1 MNGRDTTA
9 MDIQPAEALASVS
22 MEIFPENTFAE
33 NTFAEKVCVPLL
45 RNAQNSDGGWGFHS
59 DSQSRVEPTCW
70 AVKALTSRA
79 AKQYSRD
86 IARGLDFLLAAQLA
100 DGSWPS
106 TPEEK
111 TGCWV
116 TSLVCWVLSGTGD
129 AKYSQAIAGGLRW
142 ICEDWPRDS
151 SWLQRWVRK
160 FSSASR
166 LSKQNPALRGWGWTP
181 NTSSWAEPTAFAL
194 LALESPAATE
204 LGSLAEK
211 RKKFAEALL
220 YDRMCAGGGWNCGN
234 PEVYGVAGEPLVLP
248 TTWALLALRHHPQ
261 RRENIESLAWM
272 EKNFTKIQAPA
283 SYAAA
288 QVCLAAYGRSRDGNA
303 PKGDEFRSKNESL
316 GSVQVAAWTV
326 LAEGDPARWLPAGGK
341 L

>member
-1 MNGRDTTA
+1 VNGRDTTA
-9 MDIQPAEALASVS
+9 MDIEPTQALASVS
-22 MEIFPENTFAE
+22 MEIFPENA
-33 NTFAEKVCVPLL
+33 FAEKVCVPLL
-45 RNAQNSDGGWGFHS
+45 RNAQNSDAGWGFHPG
-59 DSQSRVEPTCW
+59 SQSRVEPTCW
-70 AVKALTSRA
+70 AVKALASRA
-79 AKQYSRD
+79 AEQNSRD

-116 TSLVCWVLSGTGD
+116 TSLACWALSGVSD
-129 AKYSQAIAGGLRW
+129 AQYSKAVARGLSW

-160 FSSASR
+160 FSSAGR
-166 LSKQNPALRGWGWTP
+166 LTKQNLALRGWGWTP
-181 NTSSWAEPTAFAL
+181 HTSSWTEPTAFAL
-194 LALESPAATE
+194 LALESPVAAQ
-204 LGSLAEK
+204 LSSLAEK
-211 RKKFAEALL
+211 RKTLGEALL

-272 EKNFTKIQAPA
+272 EKNFTRIQAPA
-283 SYAAA
+283 SFAAA
-288 QVCLAAYGRSRDGNA
+288 KICAAAYGRSLNRDA
-303 PKGDEFRSKNESL
+303 PKGEEFHFKNESL

-326 LAEGDPARWLPAGGK
+326 LAEGDPTRWLAAGGK
-341 L
+341 I